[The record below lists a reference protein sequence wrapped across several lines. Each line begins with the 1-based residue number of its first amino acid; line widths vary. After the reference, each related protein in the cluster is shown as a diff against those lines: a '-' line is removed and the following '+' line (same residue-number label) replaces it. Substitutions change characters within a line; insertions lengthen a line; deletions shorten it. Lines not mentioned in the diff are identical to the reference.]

1 LQVLFLSIMAKCGVF
16 THVRDLAV
24 HLQNIGVK
32 PLIGFIHDA
41 NARILFQTSKS
52 DLDVMEH
59 SLGGI
64 PCFYFESRADLI
76 AKLSDRE
83 IQMVHAH
90 SPLVFQHAAF
100 IKSKLGIP
108 LIITLHGIM
117 NWSRPYSDTLRFADR
132 VIAIG
137 PEVAASSGNEFR
149 KKVRIIFNGID
160 TEYYKPNENKITDQ
174 TLRLVWIGRTS
185 GSAARGVGCLAA
197 SINMLRKKGIP
208 IEAKIIGNPIGPN
221 LHGLEYH
228 GWIHDPLPI
237 LQWSSIAYGRGRSLR
252 EAMSCG
258 NAGFLLAEGYGGL
271 VTSKWFEHGRQ
282 PQLSGSLKHGCAEL
296 DPIQIAKD
304 MLYFHKNRESLQAAG
319 VEARKIAE
327 DYFDIRK
334 MAAETKKLYEEALY

>member
-1 LQVLFLSIMAKCGVF
+1 MNERITVLIADDNKDFCDIIGQYLSKHDDIEVVGVAHDGVDTLNQIRRYQPDVVVLDIIMPLMDGLGVLEKLNHESMENF
-16 THVRDLAV
+16 PKIIILSAV
-24 HLQNIGVK
+24 GQDKITQRAIALGADYYIVK
-32 PLIGFIHDA
+32 PFDMEVFVK
-41 NARILFQTSKS
+41 RIRELVSDEFGSPDTS
-52 DLDVMEH
+52 
-59 SLGGI
+59 
-64 PCFYFESRADLI
+64 
-76 AKLSDRE
+76 LS
-83 IQMVHAH
+83 
-90 SPLVFQHAAF
+90 
-100 IKSKLGIP
+100 
-108 LIITLHGIM
+108 
-117 NWSRPYSDTLRFADR
+117 
-132 VIAIG
+132 
-137 PEVAASSGNEFR
+137 ASFL
-149 KKVRIIFNGID
+149 
-160 TEYYKPNENKITDQ
+160 PNENKITDQ